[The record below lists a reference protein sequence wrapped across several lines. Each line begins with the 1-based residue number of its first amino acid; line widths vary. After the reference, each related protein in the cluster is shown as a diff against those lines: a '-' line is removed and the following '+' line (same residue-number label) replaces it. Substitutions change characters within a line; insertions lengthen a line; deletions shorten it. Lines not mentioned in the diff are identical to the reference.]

1 MTTKVAPEKKA
12 QKVEKTL
19 NDLFLCELADMY
31 DAEKRIVKA
40 LPKLA
45 KAAMA
50 DRLTKA
56 INLHLKETEGH
67 VAILEQVFAS
77 CDAKPKGKKCEAVEG
92 LIAEGDEIVAEFKGT
107 QACDAAII
115 SACQKVEHYEIASYG
130 CLREWAGLL
139 GNTKA
144 AKLLDE
150 ILEEEAAS
158 NEALTELARATSN
171 DTALDDEAGEV
182 APKSNGNSK
191 SRPR

>member
-1 MTTKVAPEKKA
+1 MTTKAAPEKKA
-12 QKVEKTL
+12 QKAEKTL

-45 KAAMA
+45 KAAMT
-50 DRLTKA
+50 DRLKKA

-67 VAILEQVFAS
+67 VKTIELVFAT

-92 LIAEGDEIVAEFKGT
+92 LLAESDEIVAEFKGT

-139 GNTKA
+139 GNSKA
-144 AKLLDE
+144 VEMLDE
-150 ILEEEAAS
+150 ILEQEAAS
-158 NEALTELARATSN
+158 NETLTEIARATSN
-171 DTALDDEAGEV
+171 DTALDEEEREV
-182 APKSNGNSK
+182 APEANGNSK
-191 SRPR
+191 SRRR